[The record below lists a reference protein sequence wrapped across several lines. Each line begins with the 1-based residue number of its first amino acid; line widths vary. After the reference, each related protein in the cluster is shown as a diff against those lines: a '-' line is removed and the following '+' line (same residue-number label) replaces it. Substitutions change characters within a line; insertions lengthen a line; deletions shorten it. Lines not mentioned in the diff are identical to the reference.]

1 MEISHVHKILVGISD
16 DRRPLGRPTRESED
30 NIKMNVKKIGYG
42 CKNWLAVAQDW
53 GFFVNTVMAV
63 LVP

>member
-30 NIKMNVKKIGYG
+30 NIKKYVKKIEYG
-42 CKNWLAVAQDW
+42 CKNWLTVAQDW
-53 GFFVNTVMAV
+53 GF
-63 LVP
+63 L